1 MRPYLSAST
10 MPSRRGSRL
19 LAELSQLRAG
29 VAARIPAEP
38 EILAAADDDDTDFQP
53 HQMLWPSEAA
63 VRFGLAV
70 NTVRFLCRSTA
81 GSTAIGAGDGL
92 PGLQGLA
99 IEPSGAPRLGE
110 PAALAAAAD
119 EPLSSQAVRII
130 ASSASAWASTSRPEN
145 WSGPLWP
152 GSKLRHQRVS
162 LALALLLP
170 RGVAA
175 SAIASARALAKQL

>member
-1 MRPYLSAST
+1 

-19 LAELSQLRAG
+19 LAELRQLRAG

-162 LALALLLP
+162 SVGALALALLLP

>member
-1 MRPYLSAST
+1 M
-10 MPSRRGSRL
+10 
-19 LAELSQLRAG
+19 LAEHRQLRAG

-53 HQMLWPSEAA
+53 HQMLRPSEAA

-70 NTVRFLCRSTA
+70 NTVRLLCRSTA

-119 EPLSSQAVRII
+119 QPYFPAKLSGLLRLRRRLGQCESPRVITVDKNPAYPAQ
-130 ASSASAWASTSRPEN
+130 SSN
-145 WSGPLWP
+145 
-152 GSKLRHQRVS
+152 
-162 LALALLLP
+162 
-170 RGVAA
+170 
-175 SAIASARALAKQL
+175 